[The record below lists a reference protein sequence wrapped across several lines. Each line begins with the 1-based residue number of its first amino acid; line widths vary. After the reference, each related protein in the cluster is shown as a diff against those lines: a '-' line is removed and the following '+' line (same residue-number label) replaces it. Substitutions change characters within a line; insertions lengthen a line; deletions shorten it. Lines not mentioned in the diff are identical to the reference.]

1 MSWEAGA
8 RRRARGAATAA
19 TAAAVAVAALGIG
32 AASATA
38 ARAAPRRAA
47 GVVLGPAGK
56 AFYDPPPR
64 LPAGR
69 PGTLIWARPIEAPK
83 GARAWKVLYK
93 STVVGGRAV
102 AVSGLVIAPAG
113 RAPRKG
119 RPVVAWA
126 HGTLGGA
133 RSCAPSM
140 PGNPARDLTDY
151 YTYSSPYTIDV
162 GVPALTRM
170 LRAGYVVTATD
181 YQGLGT
187 PGVHQYTVGA
197 TEAANV
203 LDSVTAARAL
213 GSSVGA
219 GANVV
224 LLGWSQGG
232 GAAIFAGQTS
242 AAAASKGLRVRG
254 IAALAPAA
262 NTAPDIEDRVAPGPT
277 SSLSPSVTA
286 VQELNLYRG
295 LAAAYPELNVSDVV
309 TAAGMAPLRALGNQC
324 TIHLGDVIQE
334 LEVDPETFFRRPA
347 PAAWRTRFEQNTA
360 GNQTTVAPVLVMQG
374 TADTVVNP
382 NGTTQYVGRACGF
395 RQPVQYS
402 VYQGANHQ
410 TIPFAAQSEYVAWIA
425 DRFAGKSAPSN
436 CPAP

>member
-1 MSWEAGA
+1 MAAALALGALAAAGA
-8 RRRARGAATAA
+8 GSASAATRPMPGSAGGI
-19 TAAAVAVAALGIG
+19 VA
-32 AASATA
+32 
-38 ARAAPRRAA
+38 
-47 GVVLGPAGK
+47 GPAGK
-56 AFYDPPPR
+56 AFYDPPAR

-69 PGTLIWARPIEAPK
+69 AGTLIWARPIEAPK

-113 RAPRKG
+113 RAPRRG

-133 RSCAPSM
+133 RACAPSI

-151 YTYSSPYTIDV
+151 YTYSSAYSIDV

-187 PGVHQYTVGA
+187 PGVHQYTVGP

-219 GANVV
+219 GRDVV

-232 GAAIFAGQTS
+232 GAAIFAGQT
-242 AAAASKGLRVRG
+242 AAAATGKGLSVRG

-262 NTAPDIEDRVAPGPT
+262 NTAPDIEGLAPPGPT
-277 SSLSPSVTA
+277 SSLSPSVLS
-286 VQELNLYRG
+286 VQQLNAFRG
-295 LAAAYPELNVSDVV
+295 FAAAYPELNLDDVV
-309 TAAGMAPLRALGNQC
+309 AAPGQAPLRALGVQC

-334 LEVDPETFFRRPA
+334 LEVDPQTFFRRPI

-395 RQPVQYS
+395 RQPLRYS
-402 VYQGANHQ
+402 TYQGANHQ
-410 TIPFAAQSEYVAWIA
+410 TIPFVAMNEYVAWIA
-425 DRFAGKSAPSN
+425 DRFAGKPAPST
-436 CPAP
+436 CPTP